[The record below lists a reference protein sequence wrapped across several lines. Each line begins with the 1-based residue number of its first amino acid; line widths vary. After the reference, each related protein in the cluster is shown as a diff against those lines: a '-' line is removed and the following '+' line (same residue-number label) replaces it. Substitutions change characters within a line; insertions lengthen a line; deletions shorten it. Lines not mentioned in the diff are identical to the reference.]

1 MNKDNVRKL
10 LNNCSKKELI
20 ELIFEIQ
27 KYSRSEFA
35 LNEFISLKTGEEK
48 EKILQNAFKF
58 SKVPVCV
65 NNYEYI
71 YDFSNK
77 VTVCHDKY
85 FNELTAK
92 LFSNEDYNSVF
103 YEDIKN

>member
-35 LNEFISLKTGEEK
+35 LNEFIYLKTGEVSDEILDLTK
-48 EKILQNAFKF
+48 KVENLREKIYLMNIRYK
-58 SKVPVCV
+58 
-65 NNYEYI
+65 
-71 YDFSNK
+71 
-77 VTVCHDKY
+77 
-85 FNELTAK
+85 
-92 LFSNEDYNSVF
+92 
-103 YEDIKN
+103 

>member
-35 LNEFISLKTGEEK
+35 LNEFISLKIGKVSDEIHDLTKKVENLREEIYLINPFQIENAIK
-48 EKILQNAFKF
+48 IDKLEKQLK
-58 SKVPVCV
+58 KTERKLMKL
-65 NNYEYI
+65 YETLNDI
-71 YDFSNK
+71 YDI
-77 VTVCHDKY
+77 
-85 FNELTAK
+85 
-92 LFSNEDYNSVF
+92 SV
-103 YEDIKN
+103 

>member
-35 LNEFISLKTGEEK
+35 LNEFISLKTGFWHC
-48 EKILQNAFKF
+48 NA
-58 SKVPVCV
+58 SR
-65 NNYEYI
+65 
-71 YDFSNK
+71 DNK
-77 VTVCHDKY
+77 WAAGDTFGGNV
-85 FNELTAK
+85 
-92 LFSNEDYNSVF
+92 
-103 YEDIKN
+103 

>member
-35 LNEFISLKTGEEK
+35 LNEFIS
-48 EKILQNAFKF
+48 
-58 SKVPVCV
+58 
-65 NNYEYI
+65 
-71 YDFSNK
+71 
-77 VTVCHDKY
+77 
-85 FNELTAK
+85 
-92 LFSNEDYNSVF
+92 
-103 YEDIKN
+103 IKNR